1 MSAAAAQQASQQQ
14 QQIPLEELSIE
25 QLSQIKQ
32 QLDEVRLEAG
42 DTLLSVASPS
52 DEPPHRRRSNT

>member
-1 MSAAAAQQASQQQ
+1 MSAAAAQQASQQ

-32 QLDEVRLEAG
+32 QLDEVRLASG
-42 DTLLSVASPS
+42 RYVAFGCI
-52 DEPPHRRRSNT
+52 RL